1 MNGDIAHWP
10 RTDGIHLVLSSLGA
24 IVVDVLGVAS
34 VRAEDASG
42 GFGLWPGHTD
52 LLTVLALGVLSWR
65 ERDGPWQHCALRGGV
80 LTMRR
85 GCELQIAAR
94 EAMAGDD
101 LEQLEHEVLAQMAT
115 RQRSE
120 EAARLEARQ
129 LELCALRELMR
140 PLRQTLAGRDDLPST
155 LP

>member
-1 MNGDIAHWP
+1 MNTETVRWP
-10 RTDGIHLVLSSLGA
+10 RDEGIHLVLSSLGA
-24 IVVDVLGVAS
+24 IVVDARGVAS
-34 VRAEDASG
+34 VCTEDASG
-42 GFGLWPGHTD
+42 SFGLWPGHTD

-65 ERDGPWQHCALRGGV
+65 GHEGSWHHCALRGGV

-85 GCELQIAAR
+85 GCELQIATR
-94 EAMAGDD
+94 EAVAGDD
-101 LEQLEHEVLAQMAT
+101 LDRLEHEVLAQMAT

-120 EAARLEARQ
+120 DAARLEARQ

-140 PLRQTLAGRDDLPST
+140 PLRQTAAGRGDLPST